1 MANMIK
7 MTYKVRKRKNSLS
20 GGKILEKD
28 VPEFNWDEFKK
39 LPNAETFA
47 KKQYYA
53 SVRKIMRE
61 IEEKKS
67 KTDERDL
74 SSMEYVIARS
84 ITYTKEELEKWF
96 GDIDWQKSSIK
107 NIGRNVEIIKEILF
121 KILQD
126 RDYIEI

>member
-1 MANMIK
+1 
-7 MTYKVRKRKNSLS
+7 
-20 GGKILEKD
+20 
-28 VPEFNWDEFKK
+28 
-39 LPNAETFA
+39 
-47 KKQYYA
+47 
-53 SVRKIMRE
+53 MRE